1 MALEYMNLKVIGTSH
16 ISRQSIK
23 EVKEALDSKP
33 DIVAIELD
41 INRLNALKSASK
53 ASIRLK
59 DIFKIGLTG
68 IIFALLGNWAQK
80 KLGNIVGVVPG
91 TEMITAFRL
100 ARKSNIETALIDQDL
115 RITLA
120 RLSKAVTW
128 KEKLRFPYDVA
139 KTILFRKSEM
149 RRLGID
155 DFDLSKVPEKRVIQ
169 LLINELRK
177 NYPNVYKVLVLERNA
192 FMAGRLSHI
201 MRVNPQKMILAVVGA
216 GHEEEIISLVKRLEK
231 EENITY
237 EFKINKQ
244 KTI

>member
-1 MALEYMNLKVIGTSH
+1 MALEYGNLKVIGTSH

-59 DIFKIGLTG
+59 DIFRIGLTG
-68 IIFALLGNWAQK
+68 IIFALLGSWAQK
-80 KLGNIVGVVPG
+80 KLGNIVGVAPG
-91 TEMITAFRL
+91 TEMITAVNL
-100 ARKSNIETALIDQDL
+100 ARKNNIETALIDQDL

-128 KEKLRFPYDVA
+128 REKLRFPYDII

-155 DFDLSKVPEKRVIQ
+155 ELDLSKVPEKRVIQ

-177 NYPNVYKVLVLERNA
+177 NYPNVYRVLVLERNA

-201 MRVNPQKMILAVVGA
+201 MRINPQKRIVAVVGA

-231 EENITY
+231 EGNITY
-237 EFKINKQ
+237 EFKISK
-244 KTI
+244 